1 MFNPCKED
9 SASGFRIEPPRPTP
23 VTESSEDPQRAYPT
37 RIFHSGPL
45 VNQNHPSKG
54 GGVKNG
60 ELQVPGVANHPVV
73 VSTRSSL
80 RTDDSSRT
88 MAAQAEAF
96 AHGRRLS
103 ESINEHF
110 SNSGKYDQV
119 FPKKDDRSSRVDGAI
134 GYGSKGNKIHHSGPL
149 TCPSGNVDEMLKE
162 NDRQIQEVFRRTRV
176 EKSRARRDHG
186 HHHGGI
192 RPGDFGA
199 IPVFPSSR
207 SSYQAVQ
214 Q

>member
-23 VTESSEDPQRAYPT
+23 VTESSEDLQRPYPT

-45 VNQNHPSKG
+45 VNQNHASKG
-54 GGVKNG
+54 GGVTNG
-60 ELQVPGVANHPVV
+60 DIQVPGAVKHPVV
-73 VSTRSSL
+73 ASTRSSL

-88 MAAQAEAF
+88 MVVQAEAF

-110 SNSGKYDQV
+110 NNSGKYDQV

-134 GYGSKGNKIHHSGPL
+134 VSKIFY
-149 TCPSGNVDEMLKE
+149 LKW
-162 NDRQIQEVFRRTRV
+162 
-176 EKSRARRDHG
+176 RRDL
-186 HHHGGI
+186 I
-192 RPGDFGA
+192 LF
-199 IPVFPSSR
+199 
-207 SSYQAVQ
+207 QA
-214 Q
+214 

>member
-1 MFNPCKED
+1 MFNPCRED

-23 VTESSEDPQRAYPT
+23 VIESSEDSQRVYST
-37 RIFHSGPL
+37 RTFHSGPL
-45 VNQNHPSKG
+45 VNQNHPSKAG
-54 GGVKNG
+54 HGKNG
-60 ELQVPGVANHPVV
+60 ELQVPGVVNLPVV

-80 RTDDSSRT
+80 RSDDSNQT
-88 MAAQAEAF
+88 MVTQVEAF

-103 ESINEHF
+103 ESINQHL

-119 FPKKDDRSSRVDGAI
+119 FQQKDERNGRVEGAI

-149 TCPSGNVDEMLKE
+149 ITSGNVDEMLKE

-176 EKSRARRDHG
+176 EKSRARDHIHAGNG
-186 HHHGGI
+186 H
-192 RPGDFGA
+192 RPRDFGA